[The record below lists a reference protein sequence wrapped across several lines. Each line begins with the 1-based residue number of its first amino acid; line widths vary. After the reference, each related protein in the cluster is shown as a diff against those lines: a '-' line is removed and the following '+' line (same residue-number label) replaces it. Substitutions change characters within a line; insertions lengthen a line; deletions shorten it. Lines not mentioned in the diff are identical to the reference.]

1 MQDQSRRDQ
10 PTSRTKREPL
20 TVWQGYSGEEL
31 WTLRDELERRE
42 YLLGQHRDGWA
53 LAR

>member
-1 MQDQSRRDQ
+1 MQERDQ
-10 PTSRTKREPL
+10 PTSPRMKRQPL

-31 WTLRDELERRE
+31 WTLRDKLERRE
-42 YLLGQHRDGWA
+42 YQAMGQHRDGWA